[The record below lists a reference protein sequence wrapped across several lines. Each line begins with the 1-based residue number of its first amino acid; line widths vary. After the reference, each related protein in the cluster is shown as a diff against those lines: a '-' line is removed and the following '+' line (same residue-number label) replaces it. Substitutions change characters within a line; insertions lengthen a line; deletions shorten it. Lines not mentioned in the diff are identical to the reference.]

1 MTPLKG
7 RLLLPLTAALL
18 CLPLTALAASK
29 VAEVTL
35 DNGARVILKD
45 DFSWEYLIIET
56 PDASAQAA
64 EAGDTELVPE
74 ASAPLAAAA
83 PSAPAVPAAP
93 VAKAAPVQLNSTAM
107 TMPELLGKAG
117 KDGISV
123 SFAEAQWQGDRLGL
137 VFDISSEHNE
147 ELVEVLVQANFFDD
161 QGQKIKQEEL
171 QVWRAIKRLPD
182 TYLRKGQHRRSDI
195 IWVEGLDKSRWQKQ
209 LLQLKITELST
220 W

>member
-1 MTPLKG
+1 MTTLKG

-56 PDASAQAA
+56 PDASVQAA

-74 ASAPLAAAA
+74 ASAPSAAAA
-83 PSAPAVPAAP
+83 PAAP

-147 ELVEVLVQANFFDD
+147 ELVEVMVQASFFDD

-171 QVWRAIKRLPD
+171 QVWRAIKRIPD